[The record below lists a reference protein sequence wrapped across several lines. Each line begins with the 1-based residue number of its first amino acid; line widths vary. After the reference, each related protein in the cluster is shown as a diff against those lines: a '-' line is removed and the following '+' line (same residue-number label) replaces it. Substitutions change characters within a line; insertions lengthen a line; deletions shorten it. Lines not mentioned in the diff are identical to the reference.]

1 MRVSQGNG
9 RVAGGLAGAFDGLP
23 ILHTV
28 GADLGGDMKADYTYR
43 GYGIVR
49 ALHPSITQPD
59 RMAWDIV
66 DGDRLRKANIA
77 TIETAKRVIDTMVRY
92 GYWPDIEMIG

>member
-1 MRVSQGNG
+1 
-9 RVAGGLAGAFDGLP
+9 
-23 ILHTV
+23 
-28 GADLGGDMKADYTYR
+28 MKADYTYR

-49 ALHPSITQPD
+49 ALHPSTTQPD

-77 TIETAKRVIDTMVRY
+77 TIETAKRLIDTMVKY
-92 GYWPDIEMIG
+92 GYWPEKGVIG